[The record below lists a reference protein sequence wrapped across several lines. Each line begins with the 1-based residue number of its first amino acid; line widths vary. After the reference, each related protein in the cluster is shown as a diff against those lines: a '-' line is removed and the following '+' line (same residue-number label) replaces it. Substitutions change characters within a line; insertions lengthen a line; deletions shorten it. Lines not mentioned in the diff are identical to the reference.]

1 MAWGSANSNSAS
13 GKIGRQKIGRQRRFI
28 PLQDS
33 LMTGRP
39 PQKNAFPGAKVSLHP
54 VNASRSQVD
63 RKRVS
68 ELDIPSQFDYTC
80 PVEGAVA
87 DPESTALD
95 GVKAEVGSSIGCP
108 WAKRWVIEGIQH
120 FSLQAEAPPL
130 RDWEVFSD
138 RNVIVGVMWPMEPD
152 TLPYDA
158 GGRIRRDQRR
168 IRATTGVRT

>member
-80 PVEGAVA
+80 PVEGAGV
-87 DPESTALD
+87 DPKSRALN
-95 GVKAEVGSSIGCP
+95 GIKAVIRTSIGRRCP
-108 WAKRWVIEGIQH
+108 EGRVIKGIQH
-120 FSLQAEAPPL
+120 LSLQAETKPL
-130 RDWEVFSD
+130 SD
-138 RNVIVGVMWPMEPD
+138 REVLSDGDVIVSVMGPVK
-152 TLPYDA
+152 PYSLAEGTRCDI
-158 GGRIRRDQRR
+158 GIDVRRV
-168 IRATTGVRT
+168 RATR